1 MMTSIVFQSVQLKD
15 IIRCRS
21 ICLSLNEF
29 IEQFSI
35 FLFSRLLHIASP
47 VFALDVLAFAS
58 RPKQKLLERNAYK
71 RLDSPLPGI

>member
-1 MMTSIVFQSVQLKD
+1 MAQATRAQPTVVAASALGAVSRTVANTGP
-15 IIRCRS
+15 RS
-21 ICLSLNEF
+21 SGLQDL
-29 IEQFSI
+29 
-35 FLFSRLLHIASP
+35 LLHIASP